1 MLALSILIK
10 AELTLTSPNISE
22 FMFIK
27 DAMRDCMSKNKNKR
41 KKRRTP
47 LRDRIDPDEE
57 SLFYQIELDLYLAC
71 MELDEK
77 RKRRDYIV

>member
-1 MLALSILIK
+1 LLAFSILIK

-27 DAMRDCMSKNKNKR
+27 DVMRDCMSKKKKTKR
-41 KKRRTP
+41 ERRK
-47 LRDRIDPDEE
+47 LRDKIDPDEE
-57 SLFYQIELDLYLAC
+57 SLLSQIELDLYLEC
-71 MELDEK
+71 MELDKK